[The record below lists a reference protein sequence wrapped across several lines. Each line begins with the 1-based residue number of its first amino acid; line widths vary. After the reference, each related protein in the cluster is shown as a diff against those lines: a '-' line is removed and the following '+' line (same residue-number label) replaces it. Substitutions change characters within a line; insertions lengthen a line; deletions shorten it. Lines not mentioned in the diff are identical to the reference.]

1 MSVAALAPIGI
12 IGGTGWLGRSLGRAF
27 LASGALGHDELIVS
41 NRSGV
46 RTGYEEHPE
55 IVVTTDLERLLGKAR
70 SLMLAVP
77 PADFGAMDFAAGERL
92 VISIMAGASIGRI
105 AEVCGARAIVR
116 TMPNVA
122 AEFGLCY
129 TPWFANDAVDGAQR
143 AAVQS
148 LFECCGQADE
158 VASEDQID
166 YFTALT
172 GPVPGFV
179 AQLAD
184 CMVAHAV
191 AHAIPRRTAERAVK
205 QLFHASGVAMARS
218 TLSPAELVSQMLDYD
233 GTTAAGLRQVLGTT
247 LRDPIGAGLEAAW
260 AKART
265 DMTRG

>member
-1 MSVAALAPIGI
+1 MSIASLAPIGI
-12 IGGTGWLGRSLGRAF
+12 VGGTGWLGRSLGRAF

-46 RTGYEEHPE
+46 RTGYEEHLE
-55 IVVTTDLERLLGKAR
+55 IVVTTDLDRLLGKAR
-70 SLMLAVP
+70 SVILAVP
-77 PADFGAMDFAAGERL
+77 PADFGAMSFEAGERL
-92 VISIMAGASIGRI
+92 VISIMAGASIARI
-105 AEVCGARAIVR
+105 AERTGAEAIVR

-122 AEFGLCY
+122 ADFGLCY
-129 TPWFANDAVDGAQR
+129 TPWFATEAVDAAQR

-158 VASEDQID
+158 VASEAQID

-179 AQLAD
+179 AQFAD

-191 AHAIPRRTAERAVK
+191 AHGVSRRIAERAIK

-218 TLSPAELVSQMLDYD
+218 TLSPAEHVSQMLDYD

-247 LRDPIGAGLEAAW
+247 LRDPIGAGIEAAW
-260 AKART
+260 AKAKT